1 MHTPHT
7 TLLSTLDDNIKLI
20 NKQINELEVEWDK
33 LDSSGVN
40 FQRQLE
46 VSNQIELLNIDLNKF
61 NQSRNE
67 LLALG

>member
-33 LDSSGVN
+33 LDTTGVE
-40 FQRQLE
+40 FQRQLDI
-46 VSNQIELLNIDLNKF
+46 SGQIMYLNQELIKF
-61 NQSRNE
+61 TQSRNE